1 MRFFT
6 MIIMLLTWTLSQRDN
21 GNVDKNDDVDQD
33 DNDKD
38 NNDDDATDL
47 YSVIEGRGEGCGLHK
62 VSGATSC
69 VHLKLCLCSHVFSV
83 MLGVAKRFT

>member
-1 MRFFT
+1 MRLFT
-6 MIIMLLTWTLSQRDN
+6 MIMMLLTWTLSKRDN
-21 GNVDKNDDVDQD
+21 DNVDKSDDVDQD

-69 VHLKLCLCSHVFSV
+69 VHLKFGD
-83 MLGVAKRFT
+83 LGLPIVNLAR